1 MKHWIIAA
9 SLSAFVAAPLLAC
22 DMEGKGAKDHASLS
36 TEKSP
41 LKVAKTKVKNTKT
54 LASTDS
60 KKAKI

>member
-1 MKHWIIAA
+1 MKKLILAL

-22 DMEGKGAKDHASLS
+22 GMEEKSTKDHASLS
-36 TEKSP
+36 TQKSP

-54 LASTDS
+54 LASADA